1 MIEIFSSWYY
11 WKIIKS
17 SGMLQVSVS
26 IWDSTWLVC
35 ISWLIVGASLVE
47 DLWLIVVLI
56 SSVDFTGVVW
66 IAVVELWVWVETRMV
81 VVGFTVLVIKG
92 VCTEVDAIDVEY
104 FSEKL
109 LKSEKIPDWNNSWN
123 TKKTRK
129 HAYLT

>member
-1 MIEIFSSWYY
+1 
-11 WKIIKS
+11 
-17 SGMLQVSVS
+17 MLQVSVS

-47 DLWLIVVLI
+47 DSWLIVVLI

-109 LKSEKIPDWNNSWN
+109 LKSEKIPD
-123 TKKTRK
+123 
-129 HAYLT
+129 